1 MMTMRKRG
9 PLYQSSITLRDRA
22 IATVSSPLVSPQ
34 SPFLLAR
41 ALEYW
46 RQVELQKPRLS
57 NLSALLKRA
66 KPFSSKNYANPN
78 LTWLQQPPN
87 KPRDTGDSKY

>member
-9 PLYQSSITLRDRA
+9 PLYQSSITLEIEQLCHHPSPPRHFY
-22 IATVSSPLVSPQ
+22 IAC
-34 SPFLLAR
+34 